1 MRENGSCKLLPNP
14 ASGWDLTWG
23 QLHPTPLPVP
33 MKVPVTGP
41 VQGVMAATSVGN
53 QQAAVGRGQ
62 PCLDVS
68 GLCRAESGS
77 LRGQLD
83 IVEESEG
90 G

>member
-1 MRENGSCKLLPNP
+1 
-14 ASGWDLTWG
+14 
-23 QLHPTPLPVP
+23 
-33 MKVPVTGP
+33 MKVPLTEPVSCWLSGP

-77 LRGQLD
+77 LRGELD
-83 IVEESEG
+83 IVEESERG
-90 G
+90 